1 MARTRSKG
9 PASPVANKAKH
20 PSKVTKPK
28 SSTKSATKKDSK
40 SKADVKEAAPVES
53 KQYAQPSV
61 ISNKITNKAISEL
74 KSFISREKSKRE
86 EEASQNPSSK
96 SQLFDDDSDDSTLT
110 LIVESKKFFSSKP
123 QFKPK
128 TIKLSKS
135 INDGSLKSCLI
146 IRDQLVKSDQEIEK
160 IEEANLPT
168 ISQILPLQS
177 IKTEYKPFEKR
188 RELQS
193 SYDLFFVDDAVLNTL
208 PNSLGKIFYESNKY
222 PLPLRVTTSANNKEL
237 SLITLSNQLEKIL
250 SSTSYLPPQGT
261 TVSIKIGY
269 INGDFTHEDLNKNIN
284 AVASHFDL
292 DAIKSIMLKTPTSP
306 ALPLYYTDKL
316 YNEDDIFDEI
326 KEEETSN
333 GDELSAFEKGLLELG
348 DADTV
353 AKVIGK
359 KLGEKKRAI
368 AKGKVSKSRK

>member
-9 PASPVANKAKH
+9 PASPVVNKVKG
-20 PSKVTKPK
+20 PSKVTKPEK
-28 SSTKSATKKDSK
+28 STKVVTKKGAK
-40 SKADVKEAAPVES
+40 TDVEEAHAS
-53 KQYAQPSV
+53 KQDKLSSI
-61 ISNKITNKAISEL
+61 ISNKITDKAISEI
-74 KSFISREKSKRE
+74 KGFIEREKTRKE
-86 EEASQNPSSK
+86 EEESQNASSK
-96 SQLFDDDSDDSTLT
+96 SQLFDDDDLDDSTLT

-128 TIKLSKS
+128 TIKLFKS
-135 INDGSLKSCLI
+135 INDKSLKSCLI

-168 ISQILPLQS
+168 ISQIIPLQS

-193 SYDLFFVDDAVLNTL
+193 TYDLFFVDDAVLNTM
-208 PNSLGKIFYESNKY
+208 PNSLGKIFYESSKY
-222 PLPLRVTTSANNKEL
+222 PLPLRVTTSTNNKEL
-237 SLITLSNQLEKIL
+237 SLTTLSNQLEKLL

-269 INGDFTHEDLNKNIN
+269 INDDFTLDDLNKNIN
-284 AVASHFDL
+284 AVASSFDL
-292 DAIKSIMLKTPTSP
+292 NTIKSIMLKTPNSP

-316 YNEDDIFDEI
+316 YDEGDILVET
-326 KEEETSN
+326 KKEETSN

-348 DADTV
+348 DAETV
-353 AKVIGK
+353 AKIIGK
-359 KLGEKKRAI
+359 KLGEKKRKI
-368 AKGKVSKSRK
+368 VAKGKVSKSRK